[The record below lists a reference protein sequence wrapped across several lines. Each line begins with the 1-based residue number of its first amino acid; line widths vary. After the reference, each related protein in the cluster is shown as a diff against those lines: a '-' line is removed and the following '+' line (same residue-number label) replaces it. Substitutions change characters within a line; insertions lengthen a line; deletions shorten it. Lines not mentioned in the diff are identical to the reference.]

1 MTSVVD
7 AAQRRDGGGQPPR
20 QQLGR
25 LPVIFWF
32 GSQQGDD
39 VLQVA
44 RGLQPQSVHHVTQVV
59 CGRGTE
65 DLRQQSKR
73 KQMKIIE
80 GRLVSVP
87 MSVASCLV
95 EQGLS

>member
-7 AAQRRDGGGQPPR
+7 AAQRCDGGGQPPR
-20 QQLGR
+20 QQLGH

-44 RGLQPQSVHHVTQVV
+44 RWLQPQSVHHVTQVV
-59 CGRGTE
+59 CGHGTE

-80 GRLVSVP
+80 GGLVSVP